1 METTQA
7 ETFRKSIPALILIA
21 ALSGRVVA
29 ADKSDIEYG
38 RAGGESL
45 RLDAHVPDG
54 TGPFSIVMIVHGGG
68 WSGGDKHKDISVL
81 FEPLNRAN
89 LTWFSINYR
98 LAPTNHWPACLED
111 VQTAI
116 RWVKAH
122 ATEYKGNPQHLAV
135 LGYSAGGQL
144 ACLAAVLARDD
155 TRVQAVVGLAPPTDM
170 VADTERR
177 GGLSKSLQ
185 MLFGRETVD
194 EQARALLKE
203 MSPINFVKPGLPP
216 FLLIQGDAD
225 KTVPYDQTLQFQA
238 KLKENNVPCE
248 LVTVKGAPHRITE
261 WDKFDPDY
269 KEKLVAWLVRTLGF
283 VTATPSA
290 STAVKPDIIV
300 PSDGS
305 GDFQTIQE
313 AVASIPRDNRQ
324 RIIVSIKD
332 GVYHEKVRI
341 DPDFVTFH
349 GQSRGGT
356 RIEFPQGNDDFT
368 NKPDNIGRAV
378 LNIGGSDFV
387 LENLTVKNT
396 HGVIGPHAFAISGR
410 GDRTVI
416 VDCDVL
422 SGGAD
427 TLALWGDRTGSYQA
441 RLNIRGSVDF
451 VCPRGWCYM
460 TDCTFYEVN
469 PQAHASI
476 WHDGSRDR
484 DMKFVLHRCS
494 FDGAGNWILARHHHD
509 AQFFLLDCHFSQTM
523 TNRAPY
529 RVVYP
534 IAGDPPRDSD
544 AKRNHDLDASNL
556 WGERAYYYNCHRDAG
571 NYPWFADNLSS
582 APGSP
587 TPDQITAGWTF
598 AGKWDPERRSGPT
611 IQKVTPQN
619 DHIDV
624 AFSENVTVKG
634 KPRLVLKS
642 GEFAD
647 YASGSGSNTL
657 VFVASD
663 GTQSGVAGVDL
674 QGGNII
680 ATEAA
685 ATLRV
690 ADLTL
695 PGR

>member
-1 METTQA
+1 MRTETTRA
-7 ETFRKSIPALILIA
+7 GTLRKSIHAFILIA
-21 ALSGRVVA
+21 ALSGRAVA
-29 ADKSDIEYG
+29 ADKSDVEYG
-38 RAGGESL
+38 RAGDESL

-54 TGPFSIVMIVHGGG
+54 PGPFPMVVIVHGGG

-81 FEPLNRAN
+81 FEPLSKAN
-89 LTWFSINYR
+89 FTWFSINYR

-122 ATEYKGNPQHLAV
+122 AAEYKGDPQHLAL

-144 ACLAAVLARDD
+144 ACLAAVLAKED
-155 TRVQAVVGLAPPTDM
+155 TQIQAVVGFSPPTDM
-170 VADTERR
+170 VADTEHR

-194 EQARALLKE
+194 EQTRALLKE

-225 KTVPYDQTLQFQA
+225 KTVPYEQTLHFQA

-261 WDKFDPDY
+261 WDKFDPGY
-269 KEKLVAWLVRTLGF
+269 KEKLVAWLGRTLGL
-283 VTATPSA
+283 ATSA
-290 STAVKPDIIV
+290 AIKPDITV
-300 PSDGS
+300 ARDGS
-305 GDFQTIQE
+305 GDFKTIQE

-341 DPDFVTFH
+341 DPDFITFR

-356 RIEFPQGNDDFT
+356 RIEFPQGTDEFT
-368 NKPDNIGRAV
+368 NHPDDIGRAV
-378 LNIGGSDFV
+378 INIGGNDFV

-396 HGVIGPHAFAISGR
+396 QGVIGPHAFAISGR

-422 SGGAD
+422 SDGAD

-469 PQAHASI
+469 PAAHASI
-476 WHDGSRDR
+476 WHDGARDK
-484 DMKFVLHRCS
+484 DMKFVLRRCS

-509 AQFFLLDCHFSQTM
+509 AQFFLLDCNFTKAM

-529 RVVYP
+529 RVIYP
-534 IAGDPPRDSD
+534 IAGDPPRESD
-544 AKRNHDLDASNL
+544 ARRNRDLDASNL
-556 WGERAYYYNCHRDAG
+556 WGERAYYYDCHRDG
-571 NYPWFADNLSS
+571 GDYPWFADNLSS
-582 APGSP
+582 APGAP
-587 TPDQITAGWTF
+587 TPDQVTAAWTF
-598 AGKWDPERRSGPT
+598 AGRWDPERRSGPT
-611 IQKVTPQN
+611 IQKITSQA
-619 DHIDV
+619 DHIEMV
-624 AFSENVTVKG
+624 FNENVTVKG
-634 KPRLVLKS
+634 KPRLILKS
-642 GEFAD
+642 GGSGD
-647 YASGSGSNTL
+647 YASGSGSNAL
-657 VFVASD
+657 VFTSSGAA
-663 GTQSGVAGVDL
+663 QSGVAGVDL

-685 ATLRV
+685 ATIRV

-695 PGR
+695 P